1 MPVAGLTLASAMAR
15 CFLNGG
21 FDPVGLDLRPTSV
34 EAMRKLGFEAH
45 CLDVTAFDSPNRF
58 SVVSMADV
66 LEHMPFPKDGL
77 GAAYRLLAPD
87 GVLFVSM
94 PNYDC
99 AAWRLL
105 DIVKANPYWGELER
119 YHNFGRARLYALLD
133 ECGFEPLHYAI
144 SDRSSRHRRSRR

>member
-1 MPVAGLTLASAMAR
+1 MAR

-77 GAAYRLLAPD
+77 GAAYR
-87 GVLFVSM
+87 
-94 PNYDC
+94 
-99 AAWRLL
+99 R
-105 DIVKANPYWGELER
+105 
-119 YHNFGRARLYALLD
+119 
-133 ECGFEPLHYAI
+133 
-144 SDRSSRHRRSRR
+144 